1 MSARIPSRDPER
13 DPLLKQRR
21 LIPSPA
27 FLRAA
32 KRAARKQPEVAED
45 IEETLERLAENVFDL
60 RLRSHKLKG
69 PLTGQWA
76 CSAGFDLRVVF
87 EFVEHE
93 GAEAILLQ
101 SVGSHDEVY

>member
-1 MSARIPSRDPER
+1 V
-13 DPLLKQRR
+13 KQRR

-32 KRAARKQPEVAED
+32 KRAARKHPQVAEN
-45 IEETLERLAENVFDL
+45 IGETLKRLAENAFDS

-69 PLTGQWA
+69 PLAGLWA

-93 GAEAILLQ
+93 GAEAILLH
-101 SVGSHDEVY
+101 SVGSHEEVY